1 MKFNLADNEPFLVE
15 GSSKSVNVLD
25 LITTETDPVFLASAA
40 ANITTSDISNWNSKT
55 DNVGTIT
62 GITMNGA
69 SKGTSGVVDLGTVIT
84 SETQLSKGTTTG
96 SGNAVTDI
104 SVSDHQIT
112 LTKGITF
119 VTSGDLSAY
128 ATDLT
133 YNRTRGTLE
142 LMHER
147 NTIAS
152 IDVTPFI
159 KDGMVSSVTVGT
171 PSSGINVGLTC
182 LIITFNTD
190 AGQNQIELP
199 ISQIFDAD
207 DYYTK
212 DDIDNAGYVTS
223 LKTINNE
230 TITGTGNINVVT
242 LDYLAQNYVHKPDV
256 IYQYETGMSQIYGQ
270 ASSSI
275 TNTWDLTNLDLSPYK
290 YIKVFIKGGNGN
302 NSDSGMTSPIIVT
315 IPLDSGII
323 SGGATYYS
331 GAGITAGINNHN
343 RMWIAFCAVD
353 STKTKFQLV
362 RTISLYG
369 TAGTDASDG
378 GRFLYRIEGWYDSEE
393 AETGGNVPFTELDP
407 TVPSYVK
414 NITQQDITN
423 WNSYAN
429 LDKVPQVSG
438 TAAATATID
447 PYKLYD
453 FGTLSTA
460 MTVSFNTAAEVTGY
474 AKEYIIRFVAGN
486 GCALTLPNGVLYNGG
501 AAPTYVTGRTYEID
515 IVNNCAAVAEFY

>member
-25 LITTETDPVFLASAA
+25 LVTRETDPVFLASAA

-69 SKGTSGVVDLGTVIT
+69 SKGTSGVVDLGTVLT
-84 SETQLSKGTTTG
+84 S
-96 SGNAVTDI
+96 
-104 SVSDHQIT
+104 HQ
-112 LTKGITF
+112 
-119 VTSGDLSAY
+119 DLSPY
-128 ATDLT
+128 ATDLV
-133 YNRTRGTLE
+133 YNSTRGTIE
-142 LMHER
+142 LRHER
-147 NTIAS
+147 TTIAS
-152 IDVTPFI
+152 IDVAPFI

-171 PSSGINVGLTC
+171 PSSGINVGRTC

-212 DDIDNAGYVTS
+212 DDIDNA
-223 LKTINNE
+223 
-230 TITGTGNINVVT
+230 
-242 LDYLAQNYVHKPDV
+242 
-256 IYQYETGMSQIYGQ
+256 
-270 ASSSI
+270 
-275 TNTWDLTNLDLSPYK
+275 
-290 YIKVFIKGGNGN
+290 
-302 NSDSGMTSPIIVT
+302 
-315 IPLDSGII
+315 
-323 SGGATYYS
+323 
-331 GAGITAGINNHN
+331 
-343 RMWIAFCAVD
+343 
-353 STKTKFQLV
+353 
-362 RTISLYG
+362 
-369 TAGTDASDG
+369 
-378 GRFLYRIEGWYDSEE
+378 
-393 AETGGNVPFTELDP
+393 
-407 TVPSYVK
+407 
-414 NITQQDITN
+414 
-423 WNSYAN
+423 YAN

-438 TAAATATID
+438 TAAATVTID